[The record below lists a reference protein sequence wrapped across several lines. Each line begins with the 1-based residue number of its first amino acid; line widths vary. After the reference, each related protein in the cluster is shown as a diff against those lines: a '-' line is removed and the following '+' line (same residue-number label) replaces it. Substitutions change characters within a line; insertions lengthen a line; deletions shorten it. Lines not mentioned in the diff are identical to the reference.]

1 MSATRFFE
9 TIPLRLTPLTPIH
22 IGCGLDFEPTNY
34 VIDDG
39 ALFHFDPSRVVLEAR
54 ERRELIDSVNAG
66 SAALLR
72 VQRFFHERRE
82 RFTAVASQVIP
93 VAAGVAAQHA
103 GRIGQVAQRES
114 DGRQVNNLL
123 QIERTAH
130 HPHTGV
136 AFLPGSSLKGAFRTA
151 WLDQLNGGRTLE
163 SNERANQL
171 EKRLLG
177 GAFHTDPFRS
187 VMLSDGIGA
196 SVVSK
201 VLFSTN
207 QKKRQVFNRGGEEVA
222 GRGPATRRECILG
235 GQLAAMNC
243 ELRLALLP
251 GQHPRASVPSS
262 HLRWRDLAI
271 ASNRYFVPRLH
282 SELGLLDERG
292 FCDPRWSDGVR
303 TLLQHLGSDLE
314 TGRGVLLRVGR
325 HSGAENVTLD
335 GVRQIRIMQAPRT
348 PPRVADAAT
357 TLWMAAEYENAT
369 RGSLLPFG
377 WLLIERGDSEPSEAL
392 QTWCASQPKPDLAA
406 VQARLT
412 AARAVAAQAAL
423 EAAAQRARQ
432 GQEAIA
438 IAREEA
444 MEAQVQAARSPNQR
458 EIHALAL
465 ALRDKAAS
473 LKGGKDRANTELH
486 GRARR
491 LAQRALD
498 EVWPAHERSELALML
513 ETELP
518 KVVNVDMRDERKK
531 LKLAALREGAG

>member
-1 MSATRFFE
+1 MSATRFLE

-22 IGCGLDFEPTNY
+22 IGCGIDFEPTNY

-39 ALFHFDPSRVVLEAR
+39 TLFHFDPSRVLLEGR
-54 ERRELIDSVNAG
+54 ERKELIDSVNAG
-66 SAALLR
+66 SAAILR
-72 VQRFFHERRE
+72 VQRFFHERRD
-82 RFTAVASQVIP
+82 RFAAVASQAIP

-103 GRIGQVAQRES
+103 ARIGQIAQREA
-114 DGRQVNNLL
+114 DGRQISNQL

-130 HPHTGV
+130 HPHSGV
-136 AFLPGSSLKGAFRTA
+136 ALLPGSSLKGALRTA
-151 WLDQLNGGRTLE
+151 WLDHLNNGQALAT
-163 SNERANQL
+163 NERVYEL

-177 GAFHTDPFRS
+177 GAFHTDPFRT
-187 VMLSDGIGA
+187 VMLSDGVGNT
-196 SVVSK
+196 VVSK

-207 QKKRQVFNRGGEEVA
+207 QKKRQVFNRAGEEVV

-235 GQLAAMNC
+235 GQLAALNC
-243 ELRLALLP
+243 ELRFALLP
-251 GQHPRASVPSS
+251 GQHSRFSIPAAQ
-262 HLRWRDLAI
+262 LRWRDIAI
-271 ASNRYFVPRLH
+271 ASNRYFVPRLR

-303 TLLQHLGSDLE
+303 TLLQHLGLDFE
-314 TGRGVLLRVGR
+314 AGRCVLLRVGR

-357 TLWMAAEYENAT
+357 TLWLAAENENVT

-377 WLLIERGDSEPSEAL
+377 WLLLERGDTSPSQAL
-392 QTWCASQPKPDLAA
+392 QAWCAAQPKPDLAA

-412 AARAVAAQAAL
+412 AARAAAADAARQATEQRVRQEQEALALALAQA
-423 EAAAQRARQ
+423 R
-432 GQEAIA
+432 
-438 IAREEA
+438 
-444 MEAQVQAARSPNQR
+444 EAQAQAARSPNQR
-458 EIHALAL
+458 EIHALAV
-465 ALRDKAAS
+465 ALRDRAAS

-498 EVWPAHERSELALML
+498 EAWPADERGELAHML

-531 LKLAALREGAG
+531 LKLAALKAGAG

>member
-1 MSATRFFE
+1 MSATRFLE
-9 TIPLRLTPLTPIH
+9 TVPLKLTPLTPIH
-22 IGCGLDFEPTNY
+22 IGCGVDFEPTNY

-39 ALFHFDPSRVVLEAR
+39 ILFHFDPSRVVLEAR
-54 ERRELIDSVNAG
+54 ERKELIDSVNAG

-82 RFTAVASQVIP
+82 RFAAVASQAIP
-93 VAAGVAAQHA
+93 VAAGVAVQHA
-103 GRIGQVAQRES
+103 GRIGQVAQREP

-130 HPHTGV
+130 HPHSGV
-136 AFLPGSSLKGAFRTA
+136 AFLPGSSLKGSFRTA
-151 WLDQLNGGRTLE
+151 WLDQINGGRPLE

-171 EKRLLG
+171 EKRLMD

-187 VMLSDGIGA
+187 VMLSDGTGDG
-196 SVVSK
+196 VVSK

-207 QKKRQVFNRGGEEVA
+207 QKKRQVINRAGEEVA

-235 GQLAAMNC
+235 GQLAALSC

-262 HLRWRDLAI
+262 TLRWRDLAI
-271 ASNRYFVPRLH
+271 ASNRYFVPRLR

-303 TLLQHLGSDLE
+303 ALIQRLGADLE
-314 TGRGVLLRVGR
+314 TGQCVLLKVGR

-348 PPRVADAAT
+348 PPRIAESAT
-357 TLWMAAEYENAT
+357 TIWMAAEHENVS
-369 RGSLLPFG
+369 RGGLLPFG
-377 WLLIERGDSEPSEAL
+377 WLLIERGDSQPSEAL
-392 QTWCASQPKPDLAA
+392 QSWCAAQPKPDLAA

-412 AARAVAAQAAL
+412 AARAAAAQAARQ
-423 EAAAQRARQ
+423 AAEQRARQ
-432 GQEAIA
+432 EQEAIA
-438 IAREEA
+438 IAQVQAR
-444 MEAQVQAARSPNQR
+444 EAQLQAARSPNQR

-465 ALRDKAAS
+465 ALREKAVS
-473 LKGGKDRANTELH
+473 LKGGKDRPNTELH
-486 GRARR
+486 SRARR

-498 EVWPAHERSELALML
+498 EAWPANERSVLAHML

-518 KVVNVDMRDERKK
+518 KVVNLDMRDERKK
-531 LKLAALREGAG
+531 LKIAALKDLAG